1 MRSFATLLCFM
12 VGFGGLARAQ
22 NIEIQADLLSPL
34 GTQTSHKDD
43 KVAARVTLPEAL
55 KGDTLE
61 GKVTDVRSASRLRG
75 SSVLNF
81 TFDTLRHAGAAVPIS
96 AQIKSLANSKGEV
109 DVDEDGMAVRSTGN
123 SGKTTASNAVGGM
136 LGGLGGLRS
145 TAASVGTNAAGSIV
159 NIEMTSDSPSIRLD
173 QGSKLTLS
181 ARSRSGPALSALTPN
196 AAPAAATAPPAPAAA
211 TAPLAP
217 AAATAPLAPAPAS
230 SAAAAPATA
239 AQSSGSSGQPD
250 LTAVKANFIPGERTI
265 FYDDFTD
272 MAGDEPPPHW
282 KVRGGSVTLMV
293 APGIRQLTTDS
304 NLELTPNFK
313 DFPKNFTLESVV
325 MFQNPTD
332 FRNIWQ
338 FRTKDGQDSLFIFV
352 QTFTGGLHV
361 RVNDTKEEIAD
372 TQTPVDFSQP
382 ISENVWIQN
391 GRLQVYINEN
401 RVMDANQIELPEL
414 GSVALQTQAGV
425 GRGESG
431 TFGIRL
437 LRFAESTPDFSQVI
451 SSSGRYVTH
460 GILFDT
466 DSDRL
471 KSESAAVIKSI
482 AHGLE
487 TNPNL
492 KLQIEGHTDST
503 GAADHNLDLSKRRA
517 EAVKAVL
524 VSQFKVD
531 AARLTTAGLGA
542 TKPIDSN
549 DTPKGRAQNRRVELV
564 RQ

>member
-1 MRSFATLLCFM
+1 MRSFAVLLCLM

-22 NIEIQADLLSPL
+22 DIEIQADLLSPL

-43 KVAARVTLPEAL
+43 KVTARVTSPDAL

-109 DVDEDGMAVRSTGN
+109 DVDEDGKAVRSAGN
-123 SGKTTASNAVGGM
+123 SGKSTASNAIGGM

-145 TAASVGTNAAGSIV
+145 TAASVGTNAASSII
-159 NIEMTSDSPSIRLD
+159 NIEVTSDSPSIRLD

-181 ARSRSGPALSALTPN
+181 AKSRSGPALSALTPN
-196 AAPAAATAPPAPAAA
+196 AAPAAATAPPAPA
-211 TAPLAP
+211 TASS
-217 AAATAPLAPAPAS
+217 AAATAPPAPATAS
-230 SAAAAPATA
+230 SAAATPATA

-304 NLELTPNFK
+304 NLQLTPNFK
-313 DFPKNFTLESVV
+313 DFPKNFTLQSVV

-332 FRNIWQ
+332 FRNLWQ
-338 FRTKDGQDSLFIFV
+338 FRTKDGQDSLLIFV

-361 RVNDTKEEIAD
+361 KVDDANEAIAD

-401 RVMDANQIELPEL
+401 RVMDANQIDLPEL
-414 GSVALQTQAGV
+414 GSVTLQTQAGV

-431 TFGIRL
+431 NFGIRL

-471 KSESAAVIKSI
+471 KSESAAAIKSI

-549 DTPKGRAQNRRVELV
+549 DTPQGRAQNRRVELV

>member
-1 MRSFATLLCFM
+1 MRSFAALLCLV

-22 NIEIQADLLSPL
+22 DIEIQADLLSPL

-43 KVAARVTLPEAL
+43 KVTARVTSPDAL

-61 GKVTDVRSASRLRG
+61 GKITDVRSASRLRG

-109 DVDEDGMAVRSTGN
+109 DVDEDGKAVRSAGN
-123 SGKTTASNAVGGM
+123 SGKSTASNAIGGM

-145 TAASVGTNAAGSIV
+145 TAASVGTNAASSII
-159 NIEMTSDSPSIRLD
+159 NIEVTSDSPSIRLD
-173 QGSKLTLS
+173 QGSKLTLN
-181 ARSRSGPALSALTPN
+181 AKSRSGPALSALAPN
-196 AAPAAATAPPAPAAA
+196 AAPAAATAAPAPATASSAAA
-211 TAPLAP
+211 TAPPAP
-217 AAATAPLAPAPAS
+217 ATAS

-304 NLELTPNFK
+304 NLQLTPNFK

-332 FRNIWQ
+332 FRNLWQ
-338 FRTKDGQDSLFIFV
+338 FRTKDGQDSLLIFV

-361 RVNDTKEEIAD
+361 KVDDANEAIAD

-401 RVMDANQIELPEL
+401 RVMDANQIDLPEL
-414 GSVALQTQAGV
+414 GSVTLQTQAGV

-482 AHGLE
+482 ARGLE

-517 EAVKAVL
+517 EAVKAAL

-549 DTPKGRAQNRRVELV
+549 DTPQGRAQNRRVELV

>member
-1 MRSFATLLCFM
+1 M
-12 VGFGGLARAQ
+12 VGFGGLALAQ
-22 NIEIQADLLSPL
+22 DVEIQADLLSPL
-34 GTQTSHKDD
+34 GTQTSRKDD
-43 KVAARVTLPEAL
+43 KVTAQVTSPDAL

-81 TFDTLRHAGAAVPIS
+81 TFVTLRHAGAAVPIS
-96 AQIKSLANSKGEV
+96 AQFKSLANSKGEV
-109 DVDEDGMAVRSTGN
+109 DVDEDGTAVRSAGN
-123 SGKTTASNAVGGM
+123 SGKSTAGNAIGGM

-145 TAASVGTNAAGSIV
+145 TAASAGTNAPSSNI
-159 NIEMTSDSPSIRLD
+159 NIEVTSDSPSIRLG

-181 ARSRSGPALSALTPN
+181 AKSRSGPALSALTPN
-196 AAPAAATAPPAPAAA
+196 AAPAAATAPPAPAA
-211 TAPLAP
+211 
-217 AAATAPLAPAPAS
+217 AS

-332 FRNIWQ
+332 FRNLWQ
-338 FRTKDGQDSLFIFV
+338 FHTKDGQDSLLIFV

-361 RVNDTKEEIAD
+361 RVNGTGEDIAD

-391 GRLQVYINEN
+391 GRLQMYINEN
-401 RVMDANQIELPEL
+401 RVVDANQIDLPEL
-414 GSVALQTQAGV
+414 GSVTLQTQAGI
-425 GRGESG
+425 GRGDSG
-431 TFGIRL
+431 NFGIRL
-437 LRFAESTPDFSQVI
+437 LRFAESAPDFSQVI

-482 AHGLE
+482 ARGLE

-542 TKPIDSN
+542 TKPIASN
-549 DTPKGRAQNRRVELV
+549 DTPQGRAQNRRVELV

>member
-1 MRSFATLLCFM
+1 MRSFATLLCLT

-22 NIEIQADLLSPL
+22 DIEIQADLLSPL

-43 KVAARVTLPEAL
+43 KVTARVTSPDAL

-81 TFDTLRHAGAAVPIS
+81 TFDTLRHADAAVPIS
-96 AQIKSLANSKGEV
+96 PQIKSLANSKGEV
-109 DVDEDGMAVRSTGN
+109 DVDEDGKAVRSTGN
-123 SGKTTASNAVGGM
+123 SGKSTASNAIGGM

-145 TAASVGTNAAGSIV
+145 TAASVGTNAASSII
-159 NIEMTSDSPSIRLD
+159 NIEVTSDSPSIRLD

-181 ARSRSGPALSALTPN
+181 AKSRSGPALSALTPN
-196 AAPAAATAPPAPAAA
+196 AAPAAVAA
-211 TAPLAP
+211 
-217 AAATAPLAPAPAS
+217 APAPATAFS
-230 SAAAAPATA
+230 TAAAPAPATASPAAAAPATA
-239 AQSSGSSGQPD
+239 VQSSGSSGQPD
-250 LTAVKANFIPGERTI
+250 LEAVKADFVPGERTI

-282 KVRGGSVTLMV
+282 KVRGGSVTLKV
-293 APGIRQLTTDS
+293 APGIRQLTTNV
-304 NLELTPNFK
+304 NLEVTPNFK

-325 MFQNPTD
+325 MFQNPND
-332 FRNIWQ
+332 FRDAWQ
-338 FRTKDGQDSLFIFV
+338 FRTKDGQDSLRIWV
-352 QTFTGGLHV
+352 QTVADGVRV
-361 RVNDTKEEIAD
+361 RVNGTGEEIAD
-372 TQTPVDFSQP
+372 TQTAVDLNQPVG
-382 ISENVWIQN
+382 ENVWIQN
-391 GRLQVYINEN
+391 GRLRVYINQS
-401 RVMDANQIELPEL
+401 RVVDANQIDLPAL
-414 GSVALQTQAGV
+414 GSVTLQTEAGV
-425 GRGESG
+425 GSDSG

-482 AHGLE
+482 ARGLE

-492 KLQIEGHTDST
+492 RLRIEGHTDSS
-503 GAADHNLDLSKRRA
+503 GAADHNLDLSSRRA

-549 DTPKGRAQNRRVELV
+549 DTPQGRAQNRRVELV

>member
-1 MRSFATLLCFM
+1 MRLHGTCLGFALLL
-12 VGFGGLARAQ
+12 GGAALAQ
-22 NIEIQADLLSPL
+22 DIDIQAELTAPL
-34 GTQTSHKDD
+34 GTDIS
-43 KVAARVTLPEAL
+43 R
-55 KGDTLE
+55 KGDTVSARVLTPPALHGDIVE
-61 GKVTDVRSASRLRG
+61 GKVRESKSGNKLTG
-75 SSVLNF
+75 QSVLSF
-81 TFDTLRHAGAAVPIS
+81 SFDTLRHGGQAVPIAADVKSIVNSKGQTDVDEEGRVVRRSSNLAKAAAGTGAGALIGGLAGGGKGAVIGAVGGAAV
-96 AQIKSLANSKGEV
+96 SLIV
-109 DVDEDGMAVRSTGN
+109 IDV
-123 SGKTTASNAVGGM
+123 
-136 LGGLGGLRS
+136 
-145 TAASVGTNAAGSIV
+145 AAEGPTIRFAAGSMV
-159 NIEMTSDSPSIRLD
+159 M
-173 QGSKLTLS
+173 LS
-181 ARSRSGPALSALTPN
+181 AKSRGGPALASLAPN
-196 AAPAAATAPPAPAAA
+196 AAPAPVGA
-211 TAPLAP
+211 
-217 AAATAPLAPAPAS
+217 
-230 SAAAAPATA
+230 AAAAPALPPASQTA
-239 AQSSGSSGQPD
+239 APVSSPQTPQPAGGAASAASQPD

-332 FRNIWQ
+332 FRNLWQ
-338 FRTKDGQDSLFIFV
+338 FRTKDGQDSLLIFV
-352 QTFTGGLHV
+352 QTDPGGLHV
-361 RVNDTKEEIAD
+361 QVNGTGEGIAD
-372 TQTPVDFSQP
+372 TQTPVDLSQP
-382 ISENVWIQN
+382 IRENVWIQN

-401 RVMDANQIELPEL
+401 RVVDANQIELPEL
-414 GSVALQTQAGV
+414 GSVVLQTQAGV

-431 TFGIRL
+431 NFGIRL

-482 AHGLE
+482 ARGLE

-549 DTPKGRAQNRRVELV
+549 DTPQGRAQNRRVEFV
-564 RQ
+564 KQ

>member
-1 MRSFATLLCFM
+1 MRSFAALLCLV

-22 NIEIQADLLSPL
+22 DIEIQADLLSPL

-43 KVAARVTLPEAL
+43 KVTARVTSPDAL

-61 GKVTDVRSASRLRG
+61 GKITDVRSASRLRG

-109 DVDEDGMAVRSTGN
+109 DVDEDGKAVRSAGN
-123 SGKTTASNAVGGM
+123 SGKSTASNAIGGM

-145 TAASVGTNAAGSIV
+145 TAASVGTNAASSII
-159 NIEMTSDSPSIRLD
+159 NIEVTSDSPSIRLD
-173 QGSKLTLS
+173 QGSKLTLN
-181 ARSRSGPALSALTPN
+181 AKSRSGPALSALAPN
-196 AAPAAATAPPAPAAA
+196 AAPAAATAAPAPATASSAAA
-211 TAPLAP
+211 TAPPAP
-217 AAATAPLAPAPAS
+217 ATAS

-304 NLELTPNFK
+304 NLQLTPNFK

-332 FRNIWQ
+332 FRNLWQ
-338 FRTKDGQDSLFIFV
+338 FRTKDGQDSLLIFV

-361 RVNDTKEEIAD
+361 KVDDANEAIAD

-401 RVMDANQIELPEL
+401 RVMDANQIDLPEL
-414 GSVALQTQAGV
+414 GSVTLQTQAGV

-482 AHGLE
+482 ARGLE

-517 EAVKAVL
+517 EAVKVVL

-549 DTPKGRAQNRRVELV
+549 DTPMGRAQNRRVEFV

>member
-12 VGFGGLARAQ
+12 VGFGGLALAQ
-22 NIEIQADLLSPL
+22 DIEIQADLLSPL

-43 KVAARVTLPEAL
+43 KVIARVTFPEAL

-109 DVDEDGMAVRSTGN
+109 NVDEDGKAVRSTGN
-123 SGKTTASNAVGGM
+123 SGKTTASNAIGGM

-145 TAASVGTNAAGSIV
+145 TAASVGTNAAGSII
-159 NIEMTSDSPSIRLD
+159 NIEVTSDSPSIRLD

-181 ARSRSGPALSALTPN
+181 AKSRSGPALSALTPN
-196 AAPAAATAPPAPAAA
+196 AAPVAVAA
-211 TAPLAP
+211 
-217 AAATAPLAPAPAS
+217 APAPATAFS
-230 SAAAAPATA
+230 TATAPAPATAPSAAAAPATA

-282 KVRGGSVTLMV
+282 KVRGGSVTLM
-293 APGIRQLTTDS
+293 AAAGIRQLTTDS

-332 FRNIWQ
+332 FRNLWQ
-338 FRTKDGQDSLFIFV
+338 FRTKDGQDSLLIFV

-361 RVNDTKEEIAD
+361 KVDDANEAIAD

-382 ISENVWIQN
+382 VSENVWIQN

-401 RVMDANQIELPEL
+401 RVVDANQIDLPEL
-414 GSVALQTQAGV
+414 GSVTLQTQAGV

-549 DTPKGRAQNRRVELV
+549 DTPQGRAQNRRVELV

>member
-1 MRSFATLLCFM
+1 MRLHGTCLGFALLL
-12 VGFGGLARAQ
+12 GGAALAQ
-22 NIEIQADLLSPL
+22 DIDIQAELTAPL
-34 GTQTSHKDD
+34 GTDIS
-43 KVAARVTLPEAL
+43 R
-55 KGDTLE
+55 KGDTVSARVLTPPALQGDIVE
-61 GKVTDVRSASRLRG
+61 GKVRESKSGNKLTG
-75 SSVLNF
+75 QSVLSF
-81 TFDTLRHAGAAVPIS
+81 SFDTLRHGGQAVPIAADVKSIVNSKGQTDVDEEGRVVRRSSNLAKAAAGTGAGALIGGLAGGGKGAVIGAVGGAAV
-96 AQIKSLANSKGEV
+96 SLIV
-109 DVDEDGMAVRSTGN
+109 IDV
-123 SGKTTASNAVGGM
+123 
-136 LGGLGGLRS
+136 
-145 TAASVGTNAAGSIV
+145 AAEGPTIRFAAGSMV
-159 NIEMTSDSPSIRLD
+159 M
-173 QGSKLTLS
+173 LS
-181 ARSRSGPALSALTPN
+181 AKSRGGPALASLAPN
-196 AAPAAATAPPAPAAA
+196 AAPAPVSA
-211 TAPLAP
+211 
-217 AAATAPLAPAPAS
+217 
-230 SAAAAPATA
+230 AAAAPAPPPASQTA
-239 AQSSGSSGQPD
+239 APVSSLQTPQPAGGAASAASQPD

-272 MAGDEPPPHW
+272 MAADEPPPHW

-332 FRNIWQ
+332 FRNLWQ
-338 FRTKDGQDSLFIFV
+338 FRTKDGQDSLLIFV
-352 QTFTGGLHV
+352 QTDPGGLHV
-361 RVNDTKEEIAD
+361 RVNDTNEVFAD
-372 TQTPVDFSQP
+372 AQTPADFSQP
-382 ISENVWIQN
+382 IRENVWIQN

-401 RVMDANQIELPEL
+401 RVMDANQVELPEL
-414 GSVALQTQAGV
+414 GSVVLQTQAGV

-431 TFGIRL
+431 NFGIRL

-482 AHGLE
+482 ARGLE

-531 AARLTTAGLGA
+531 ATRLTTAGLGA

-549 DTPKGRAQNRRVELV
+549 DTPQGRAQNRRVEFV
-564 RQ
+564 KQ

>member
-1 MRSFATLLCFM
+1 MRLQGTCLGL
-12 VGFGGLARAQ
+12 GLALLVGGAALAQ
-22 NIEIQADLLSPL
+22 DIDIQAELTAPL
-34 GTQTSHKDD
+34 GTDISRKGDA
-43 KVAARVTLPEAL
+43 VSARVITPLAL
-55 KGDTLE
+55 QGDIVE
-61 GKVTDVRSASRLRG
+61 GKVKESKSGNKLTG
-75 SSVLNF
+75 QSVLRF
-81 TFDTLRHAGAAVPIS
+81 SFDTLRHGDQAVPI
-96 AQIKSLANSKGEV
+96 AADVKSLVNSKGQT
-109 DVDEDGMAVRSTGN
+109 DVDEEGRVVRRSSNLAKAAGGTGF
-123 SGKTTASNAVGGM
+123 GALAGGLAGGAKGAAIGA
-136 LGGLGGLRS
+136 LGGATVSLIVIDV
-145 TAASVGTNAAGSIV
+145 AAQGPTIRFAAGSKV
-159 NIEMTSDSPSIRLD
+159 M
-173 QGSKLTLS
+173 LS
-181 ARSRSGPALSALTPN
+181 AKSRSGPALASLAPN
-196 AAPAAATAPPAPAAA
+196 AAAATANAPPTSQ
-211 TAPLAP
+211 TA
-217 AAATAPLAPAPAS
+217 APAS
-230 SAAAAPATA
+230 STQAPQPAGGAASAA
-239 AQSSGSSGQPD
+239 SQPD

-272 MAGDEPPPHW
+272 MAGDESPPHW

-293 APGIRQLTTDS
+293 APGIRQLTTS
-304 NLELTPNFK
+304 QNLELTPNFK

-325 MFQNPTD
+325 MFQNPVD
-332 FRNIWQ
+332 FRNAWQ
-338 FRTKDGQDSLFIFV
+338 FRTKDGQDSLRIWV
-352 QTFTGGLHV
+352 QTQNGDASVRV
-361 RVNDTKEEIAD
+361 RVNDPAEDFAFTDIPAD
-372 TQTPVDFSQP
+372 LNQPVR
-382 ISENVWIQN
+382 ENVWIQN

-401 RVMDANQIELPEL
+401 RVVDANQVSLPEL
-414 GSVALQTQAGV
+414 GSVTLQTEATV
-425 GRGESG
+425 SG

-482 AHGLE
+482 ARGLE

-503 GAADHNLDLSKRRA
+503 GSADHNLDLSKRRA

-549 DTPKGRAQNRRVELV
+549 DTPQGRAQNRRVEFV
-564 RQ
+564 KQ

>member
-1 MRSFATLLCFM
+1 MKSFATLLCFM
-12 VGFGGLARAQ
+12 VVFGGLARAQ
-22 NIEIQADLLSPL
+22 DIEIQADLLSPL

-43 KVAARVTLPEAL
+43 KVTAQVTSPDAL

-81 TFDTLRHAGAAVPIS
+81 TFDTLRHAGAVVPIS

-109 DVDEDGMAVRSTGN
+109 DVDEDGRAVHSASN
-123 SGKTTASNAVGGM
+123 SGKSTASNAVGGM

-145 TAASVGTNAAGSIV
+145 TAASVGTGVAGSIV
-159 NIEMTSDSPSIRLD
+159 NIEMTSDSPSIRLG

-181 ARSRSGPALSALTPN
+181 AKSRSGPALSALAPN
-196 AAPAAATAPPAPAAA
+196 AAPAAVTAAPAPA
-211 TAPLAP
+211 T
-217 AAATAPLAPAPAS
+217 AS
-230 SAAAAPATA
+230 SAAAASAPA

-250 LTAVKANFIPGERTI
+250 LTAVKANFVPGERTI

-293 APGIRQLTTDS
+293 APGIRQLTTS
-304 NLELTPNFK
+304 QNLELTPNFK

-325 MFQNPTD
+325 MFQNPVD
-332 FRNIWQ
+332 FRNAWQ
-338 FRTKDGQDSLFIFV
+338 FRTKNGQDSLRIWV
-352 QTFTGGLHV
+352 QTQNGDASVRV
-361 RVNDTKEEIAD
+361 RVNTTGEEIAL
-372 TQTPVDFSQP
+372 TETPADLNQP
-382 ISENVWIQN
+382 VSENVWIQN

-401 RVMDANQIELPEL
+401 RVVDANQIDLPQL
-414 GSVALQTQAGV
+414 GSVVLQTEATV
-425 GRGESG
+425 SG

-437 LRFAESTPDFSQVI
+437 LRFAESTPDFSHVI

-471 KSESAAVIKSI
+471 KPESAAVIKSI
-482 AHGLE
+482 AQGLE

-492 KLQIEGHTDST
+492 KLQIEGHTDSS

-531 AARLTTAGLGA
+531 PARLTTAGLGA

-549 DTPKGRAQNRRVELV
+549 DTPMGRAQNRRVEFV